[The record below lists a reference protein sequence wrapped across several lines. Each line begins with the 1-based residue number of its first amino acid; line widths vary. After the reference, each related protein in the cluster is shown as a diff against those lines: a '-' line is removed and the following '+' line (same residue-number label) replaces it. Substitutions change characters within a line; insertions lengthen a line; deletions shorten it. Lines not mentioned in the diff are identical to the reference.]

1 VSDGTT
7 RVLVVDDEPQ
17 IRRALGIN
25 LRARGYEVDL
35 ADTGE
40 RALELAARHHPDVV
54 VLDLG
59 LPGIGGVEVIQ
70 GLRGWS
76 QVPIIVLSVRET
88 ERDKV
93 AALDAGADDYVTKPF
108 GMDELLARMR
118 AALRRAAP
126 AEEEA
131 VVITPDFTIDLA
143 AKRVTDADGEEI
155 RLTPTEWHIVEVLVR
170 HAGKLVGQKQLL
182 QEVWGPAYETETNYL
197 RVFMAQVRRKL
208 EPEPGRPR
216 YFLTEPGMGYRF
228 EGAS

>member
-1 VSDGTT
+1 VSGP

-35 ADTGE
+35 AETGE
-40 RALELAARHHPDVV
+40 AALDLAARHHPDVV

-59 LPGIGGVEVIQ
+59 LPGIGGVEVIE

-76 QVPIIVLSVRET
+76 HVPVIVLSVRDAEA
-88 ERDKV
+88 DKV

-108 GMDELLARMR
+108 GMDELLARLR

-131 VVITPDFTIDLA
+131 VVTTDAFTIDLS
-143 AKRVTDADGEEI
+143 AKRVSGAAGVEI
-155 RLTPTEWHIVEVLVR
+155 RLTPTEWQIVEVLVR
-170 HAGKLVGQKQLL
+170 HAGKLVPQRQLL
-182 QEVWGPAYETETNYL
+182 QEVWGPQYETETNYL
-197 RVFMAQVRRKL
+197 RVFMAQIRRKL
-208 EPEPGRPR
+208 ERDPSQPR
-216 YFLTEPGMGYRF
+216 HFLTEPGMGYRF
-228 EGAS
+228 EV